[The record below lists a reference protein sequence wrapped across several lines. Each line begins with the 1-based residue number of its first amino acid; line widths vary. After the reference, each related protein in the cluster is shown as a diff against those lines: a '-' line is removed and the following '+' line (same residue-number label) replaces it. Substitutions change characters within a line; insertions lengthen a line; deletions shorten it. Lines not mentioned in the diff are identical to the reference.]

1 MHASCILFHLESLGA
16 ENHENVRR
24 LPGPPVYTPFWGDGK
39 PPWLGG
45 PKAHSPHDMFIHAGF
60 ESHHFLFFSGS
71 HGNGTSPHHPIDT
84 CTHDIRYT
92 CPGSSSGLMTF
103 NGGDGV
109 PWPCHQP
116 WYIYCH
122 FLPIASMITFGLH
135 AWAAISGAIC
145 HYLGCVSSRSISY
158 CITFCF
164 TMKKQEMMIAD
175 YGSWC

>member
-1 MHASCILFHLESLGA
+1 MDVWLLIYRDGCMSVKIRVSIQVTVRSQDPKPKKHMERSTRAIPLYHIVILSLSQPR
-16 ENHENVRR
+16 NVRH
-24 LPGPPVYTPFWGDGK
+24 LPGPPVYTSFWGDGK

-45 PKAHSPHDMFIHAGF
+45 PKAHSPHDIFIHAGF

-71 HGNGTSPHHPIDT
+71 HGNGTSPRHPIDT

-122 FLPIASMITFGLH
+122 FQLNL
-135 AWAAISGAIC
+135 W
-145 HYLGCVSSRSISY
+145 
-158 CITFCF
+158 
-164 TMKKQEMMIAD
+164 
-175 YGSWC
+175 